1 MLGPVERAD
10 FFIGRPIAGT
20 RDLENAL
27 SDASACTQPAVGTGD
42 AAGQQGVEHG
52 PFVIDDVGDHGQ
64 QDVVVL
70 TVEKAIGIGAGHSFG
85 GIGDPIERG
94 FRWRCFFGIG
104 MGCFC
109 GDLASKDFLDLL

>member
-1 MLGPVERAD
+1 M
-10 FFIGRPIAGT
+10 
-20 RDLENAL
+20 
-27 SDASACTQPAVGTGD
+27 
-42 AAGQQGVEHG
+42 
-52 PFVIDDVGDHGQ
+52 IDDVGDHGQ